1 MRIAIIGLGTVG
13 QGVVALLE
21 RHADLYAQRCGSRL
35 RVVAALV
42 RDAARAREFSPRDGA
57 LVTSNA
63 DQFFSVASDLVVE
76 VAGGIEPARTH
87 VLRALRS
94 GRDVV
99 TANKALVGAHGEELF
114 TVAEHSRRRL
124 LFEAA
129 VAGGVPAVAFVTRG
143 LSANR
148 LRALLGIYNGTCNF
162 IISAMEQGGGYADA
176 LREAQ
181 RLGFAEADPTLDVSG
196 RDSVQKLA
204 IMATLAFGG
213 AVHPDAIECEG
224 VERLTPAD
232 IAKAVESDKRIRL
245 VACAGIRADGAVM
258 LWNGPTLVEAHS
270 TLGACIG
277 SNMAIMAY
285 GDAVAW
291 ASSAGDGAGRFPTA
305 SAVVGDILEVARLR
319 ELRPAAGR
327 LNDWPTGAPPLRVVP
342 WDGELRIGTG
352 GARMREITVDPAPG
366 RATSP

>member
-1 MRIAIIGLGTVG
+1 MRISIIGLGTVG

-21 RHADLYAQRCGSRL
+21 RHGDLYAQRCGSPL
-35 RVVAALV
+35 QIVAALV
-42 RDAARAREFSPRDGA
+42 RDAARSREFTPGGGA
-57 LVTSNA
+57 IVTSDPEA
-63 DQFFSVASDLVVE
+63 FFGVPSDLVVE

-94 GRDVV
+94 GCDVV

-114 TVAEHSRRRL
+114 AAAEGVRRRL
-124 LFEAA
+124 FFEAA
-129 VAGGVPAVAFVTRG
+129 VAGGVPAVAFVMRG
-143 LSANR
+143 LAANR

-162 IISAMEQGGGYADA
+162 IISAMEAGGNYAEA

-196 RDSVQKLA
+196 RDSAQKLA

-224 VERLTPAD
+224 VEKLTPKD
-232 IAKAVESDKRIRL
+232 IGDAAGRGQRIRL
-245 VACAGIRADGAVM
+245 VACAGVRPDGAVM
-258 LWNGPTLVEAHS
+258 LWNGPTLVDADS
-270 TLGACIG
+270 ALGACTG

-285 GDAVAW
+285 GDAVSW

-305 SAVVGDILEVARLR
+305 SAVVGDILEIARLR
-319 ELRPAAGR
+319 ELRPKAGR
-327 LNDWPTGAPPLRVVP
+327 LNDWPTGAKPLRVAP
-342 WDGELRIGTG
+342 WDGAVQTGHG
-352 GARMREITVDPAPG
+352 GARLRAVRVEPA
-366 RATSP
+366 AHA

>member
-21 RHADLYAQRCGSRL
+21 RHGALYEQRCGRRL
-35 RVVAALV
+35 SVVAALV
-42 RDAARAREFSPRDGA
+42 RDAGRRREFSPTGNA
-57 LVTSNA
+57 IVTSDA
-63 DQFFSVASDLVVE
+63 DAFFGVESDLVVE
-76 VAGGIEPARTH
+76 VAGGIEPARAH
-87 VLRALRS
+87 VLRALAS

-99 TANKALVGAHGEELF
+99 TANKALIGAHGEELF
-114 TVAEHSRRRL
+114 AAAEGARRRM

-143 LSANR
+143 LGANR

-162 IISAMEQGGGYADA
+162 IISAMERGGSYDEA

-224 VERLTPAD
+224 IERLTPTD
-232 IAKAVESDKRIRL
+232 IKGAMAQDQRIRL
-245 VACAGIRADGAVM
+245 VACAGVRADGAVM
-258 LWNGPTLVEAHS
+258 LWNGPTLVSAHS
-270 TLGACIG
+270 TLGACTG

-285 GDAVAW
+285 GDAVSW

-305 SAVVGDILEVARLR
+305 SAVVGDILDVARLH
-319 ELRPAAGR
+319 ELRPLRGR
-327 LNDWPTGAPPLRVVP
+327 LNDWPTGAAPIRAVP
-342 WDGELRIGTG
+342 WEGEVRSGHG
-352 GARMREITVDPAPG
+352 GARIRSVNIDLGAG
-366 RATSP
+366 G

>member
-21 RHADLYAQRCGSRL
+21 RHAALYEQRCGSRL

-42 RDAARAREFSPRDGA
+42 RDASRRREFTPPGDA
-57 LVTSNA
+57 IVTSEA
-63 DQFFSVASDLVVE
+63 EAFFRVESDVVVE
-76 VAGGIEPARTH
+76 VAGGIEPARAH
-87 VLRALRS
+87 VLRAIAA

-99 TANKALVGAHGEELF
+99 TANKALIAAHGEELF
-114 TVAEHSRRRL
+114 GAAEKGRRRL
-124 LFEAA
+124 YFEAA
-129 VAGGVPAVAFVTRG
+129 VAGGVPAIGFVTRG
-143 LSANR
+143 LGANR

-162 IISAMEQGGGYADA
+162 IINAMERGGSYDEA
-176 LREAQ
+176 LREAR

-213 AVHPDAIECEG
+213 AANPDAIECEG
-224 VERLTPAD
+224 IERLTAQD
-232 IAKAVESDKRIRL
+232 INDAKHFGKRIRL
-245 VACAGIRADGAVM
+245 VACAGVRADGAVM
-258 LWNGPTLVEAHS
+258 LWNGPTLVDAQS
-270 TLGACIG
+270 PLGACAG

-285 GDAVAW
+285 GDAVSW

-319 ELRPAAGR
+319 ELRPATGR
-327 LNDWPTGAPPLRVVP
+327 MNDWPTGAAPIRIVP
-342 WDGELRIGTG
+342 WDGDIQRGHG
-352 GARMREITVDPAPG
+352 GARIRTVNIGA
-366 RATSP
+366 